1 MTTRMFRVL
10 IVEDDLALQP
20 FWTLIVKRCFDR
32 VIMDWAVSS
41 EHALQMVATLNKSGF
56 GYDLIVVDLF
66 LAGSDT
72 GYEFLQSEEVAKI
85 RRPPRSTLFP
95 YTTLFRSGGEDE
107 QQNGFGFDGASGRVG
122 IEVSQHS
129 SGGRHHVQAV
139 ERGEM

>member
-41 EHALQMVATLNKSGF
+41 EHALQMVATLNRSGF

-72 GYEFLQSEEVAKI
+72 GYEFLQSEEVAKMN
-85 RRPPRSTLFP
+85 SKTVL
-95 YTTLFRSGGEDE
+95 
-107 QQNGFGFDGASGRVG
+107 
-122 IEVSQHS
+122 VSM
-129 SGGRHHVQAV
+129 AP
-139 ERGEM
+139 RGELESKFRNTLPGAVIMSKPLNVVRCERAIREVM

>member
-20 FWTLIVKRCFDR
+20 FWTLIVKWCFDR

-41 EHALQMVATLNKSGF
+41 EHALQMVATLNRSGF

-72 GYEFLQSEEVAKI
+72 GYEFLQSEEVAKMN
-85 RRPPRSTLFP
+85 SKTVL
-95 YTTLFRSGGEDE
+95 
-107 QQNGFGFDGASGRVG
+107 
-122 IEVSQHS
+122 VSM
-129 SGGRHHVQAV
+129 AP
-139 ERGEM
+139 RGELESKFRNTLPEAVIMSKPLNVVRCERAIREVM